1 MPAGEDFDTPQ
12 RATKTNEDARGRTT
26 DDVSDAGAAEVAEY
40 GTHGRLRRARF
51 FLDRA
56 DLPWL
61 PVGEAA
67 FLLWVLVALLV
78 LWASIGLAL
87 RFA

>member
-1 MPAGEDFDTPQ
+1 MPAGEKDKTPQ
-12 RATKTNEDARGRTT
+12 RAGKTNVDARGRTM
-26 DDVSDAGAAEVAEY
+26 DDASDAVAAEVTEY
-40 GTHGRLRRARF
+40 GAHGRLRRARF

-78 LWASIGLAL
+78 LWASIGFTL
-87 RFA
+87 RFT

>member
-1 MPAGEDFDTPQ
+1 MPTGEEPETPQ
-12 RATKTNEDARGRTT
+12 RASKTNVDARGRIT
-26 DDVSDAGAAEVAEY
+26 DDASDAVAAEVAEY
-40 GTHGRLRRARF
+40 GAHGRLRRARF

-67 FLLWVLVALLV
+67 FLLWVLVALHV

-87 RFA
+87 RLT

>member
-1 MPAGEDFDTPQ
+1 MPQ
-12 RATKTNEDARGRTT
+12 RARKTNVDARGRST
-26 DDVSDAGAAEVAEY
+26 DDASDAVAAEVAEY
-40 GTHGRLRRARF
+40 GAHGRLRRARF

-78 LWASIGLAL
+78 LWGSIGLAL
-87 RFA
+87 RLT

>member
-1 MPAGEDFDTPQ
+1 MPTGEEPDTPQ
-12 RATKTNEDARGRTT
+12 RARKTNVDARGRSME
-26 DDVSDAGAAEVAEY
+26 DASDAVAAEVAEY
-40 GTHGRLRRARF
+40 GAHGRLRRARF

-78 LWASIGLAL
+78 LWASIGLTL
-87 RFA
+87 RLT

>member
-1 MPAGEDFDTPQ
+1 MPTGEELETPQ
-12 RATKTNEDARGRTT
+12 RASKTNVDARGRIT
-26 DDVSDAGAAEVAEY
+26 DDASDAVAAEVAEY
-40 GTHGRLRRARF
+40 GAHGRLRRARF

-87 RFA
+87 RLT

>member
-1 MPAGEDFDTPQ
+1 MPAREDDKRRQ
-12 RATKTNEDARGRTT
+12 RAVKTNVDARGRTME
-26 DDVSDAGAAEVAEY
+26 DASDAVAAEVAEY
-40 GTHGRLRRARF
+40 GAHGRLRRARF

-78 LWASIGLAL
+78 LWASIGLTL
-87 RFA
+87 RLT